1 MKKII
6 IAALLVVGASTVSF
20 AQISNNTTS
29 SQSQGQGSSQ
39 ATIQQ
44 KAQAE
49 TDKWVQLLNLTP
61 QQKTQIHQVNV
72 RVEIELDHIHQAG
85 TAASPLR
92 KTSLMDYKNAR
103 YQAILTAAQY
113 TTYLAN
119 Q

>member
-6 IAALLVVGASTVSF
+6 IAALLVMGASTVSF
-20 AQISNNTTS
+20 AQISNNTTN

-39 ATIQQ
+39 STIQQ
-44 KAQAE
+44 KAHAE
-49 TDKWVQLLNLTP
+49 TDKWHQLCNLTT
-61 QQKTQIHQVNV
+61 QQKTQIQAVNV
-72 RVEIELDHIHQAG
+72 HVFTQLDHIAQSG

-92 KTSLMDYKNAR
+92 TTSLMDYKNNR

-113 TTYLAN
+113 TIYLAN